1 MGLSASQG
9 RLLLLTAKKSDLEY
23 RAQQIAMLRAILCQ
37 EQEAASREYEDATS
51 NRVMSITLASNAA
64 GSTTNI
70 PNDKVTENLT
80 YRALVSGTVSNGP
93 GATIAG
99 IQASKG
105 ARTEDYEYTSTKF
118 YRLMSADGAIVVSDV
133 GEIPTAT
140 ESVTKTDAT
149 ELKGEQFGKNA
160 YQITN
165 TASDGSEVVSY
176 GVLAP
181 DGSDL
186 RNLIDDNN
194 KTASIKIDIENG
206 VVEYEDEDGTF
217 KYYDIATGAD
227 ITGIQDENKTYT
239 FVDGATLYSSFA
251 DIPKSVTSSVNK
263 EGNYVEGPGPDG
275 VATLKNS
282 KGVPIQRY
290 IVDPALKD
298 GYFDSESGIS
308 DINYLQECL
317 RNGKYLIQKLDQ
329 NENLESGWRW
339 SDISWDT
346 ASNITDSYYT
356 DDDATAK
363 AKYDRIQSQIQAQD
377 KKLELEL
384 DNIET
389 QRSAVTTEIESVQK
403 VIDENIEGSFNAF
416 G

>member
-70 PNDKVTENLT
+70 PNDKITENLT
-80 YRALVSGTVSNGP
+80 YRALVSGTVANGP

-149 ELKGEQFGKNA
+149 KLKGEQFGENA

-227 ITGIQDENKTYT
+227 ITGIQDETKTYT

>member
-70 PNDKVTENLT
+70 PNDKITENLT
-80 YRALVSGTVSNGP
+80 YRALVSGTVANGP

-149 ELKGEQFGKNA
+149 KLKGEQFGENA

-227 ITGIQDENKTYT
+227 ITGIQDETKTYT

-389 QRSAVTTEIESVQK
+389 QRSAVTTEIESVEK
-403 VIDENIEGSFNAF
+403 VINENIEGSFNAF

>member
-70 PNDKVTENLT
+70 PNDKITENLT
-80 YRALVSGTVSNGP
+80 YRALVSGTVANGP

-149 ELKGEQFGKNA
+149 KLKGEQFGENA

-389 QRSAVTTEIESVQK
+389 QRSAVTTEIESVEK
-403 VIDENIEGSFNAF
+403 VINENIEGSFNAF

>member
-37 EQEAASREYEDATS
+37 EQEAASKEYEDATS

-64 GSTTNI
+64 GSATNI

-118 YRLMSADGAIVVSDV
+118 YRLMSADGAIVISDV

-140 ESVTKTDAT
+140 EGTTKTPAT
-149 ELKGEQFGKNA
+149 QLEGAQYGGNA
-160 YQITN
+160 YKITN

-194 KTASIKIDIENG
+194 KTASIKIDVENG
-206 VVEYEDEDGTF
+206 VVEYEDEDGSY
-217 KYYDIATGAD
+217 KYYDIATGTD
-227 ITGIQDENKTYT
+227 ITDTKDENKTYT
-239 FVDGATLYSSFA
+239 FINGATLYSA
-251 DIPKSVTSSVNK
+251 KGDIPMSTTSSISEN
-263 EGNYVEGPGPDG
+263 GNWIDGPGPDG

-282 KGVPIQRY
+282 NGVPIQRY

-298 GYFDSESGIS
+298 GYFDSESGIN

>member
-70 PNDKVTENLT
+70 PNDKITENLT
-80 YRALVSGTVSNGP
+80 YRALVSGTVANGP

-149 ELKGEQFGKNA
+149 KLKGEQFGENA

-227 ITGIQDENKTYT
+227 ITGIQDETKTYT

-298 GYFDSESGIS
+298 GYFDSESGIN

>member
-140 ESVTKTDAT
+140 ESVTKADAT

-194 KTASIKIDIENG
+194 KTVPIKIDIENG

-227 ITGIQDENKTYT
+227 ITGIQDETKTYT
-239 FVDGATLYSSFA
+239 FVNGATLYSSFA

-298 GYFDSESGIS
+298 GYFDSESGIN

-389 QRSAVTTEIESVQK
+389 QRSAVTTEIESVEK
-403 VIDENIEGSFNAF
+403 VINENIEGSFNAF

>member
-70 PNDKVTENLT
+70 PNDKITENLT
-80 YRALVSGTVSNGP
+80 YRALVSGTVANGP

-118 YRLMSADGAIVVSDV
+118 YRLMSADGAIVISDV

-140 ESVTKTDAT
+140 EGTTKTPAT
-149 ELKGEQFGKNA
+149 QLEGSQYGGNA
-160 YQITN
+160 YKITN

-227 ITGIQDENKTYT
+227 ITGIQDETKTYT

-298 GYFDSESGIS
+298 GYFDSESGIN

>member
-70 PNDKVTENLT
+70 PNDKITENLT
-80 YRALVSGTVSNGP
+80 YRALVSGTVTNGP
-93 GATIAG
+93 GVTIAG

-140 ESVTKTDAT
+140 EGTTKTPAT
-149 ELKGEQFGKNA
+149 QLEGAQYGDNA
-160 YQITN
+160 YKTIN

-181 DGSDL
+181 EGSDL

-194 KTASIKIDIENG
+194 KTVAINIDVENG
-206 VVEYEDEDGTF
+206 VVEYENEDGTY
-217 KYYDIATGAD
+217 KYYDIATGTD
-227 ITGIQDENKTYT
+227 ITDTKDESKTYT
-239 FVDGATLYSSFA
+239 FVGGATLYSSLGE
-251 DIPKSVTSSVNK
+251 IPMSVTSSVNEK
-263 EGNYVEGPGPDG
+263 GNYIEGPGPDG

-282 KGVPIQRY
+282 NGVPIQRY

-298 GYFDSESGIS
+298 GYFDSESGS
-308 DINYLQECL
+308 YDINYLQECL

-389 QRSAVTTEIESVQK
+389 QRSAVTTEIESVEK
-403 VIDENIEGSFNAF
+403 VINENIEGSFNAF

>member
-37 EQEAASREYEDATS
+37 EQEAASKEYEDATS

-140 ESVTKTDAT
+140 SGTTKTPAT
-149 ELKGEQFGKNA
+149 RLEGSQYGGNA
-160 YQITN
+160 YKITN

-186 RNLIDDNN
+186 RGLIDDNN

-217 KYYDIATGAD
+217 KYYDIATGTD
-227 ITGIQDENKTYT
+227 ITDTKDENKTYT
-239 FVDGATLYSSFA
+239 FINGATLYSA
-251 DIPKSVTSSVNK
+251 KGDIPMSTTSSITEN
-263 EGNYVEGPGPDG
+263 GNWIEGPGPDG

-282 KGVPIQRY
+282 NGVPIQRY

-298 GYFDSESGIS
+298 GYFDSESGIN